1 MVDAQAGLI
10 LIYPINKTSFTAK
23 LIILLLL
30 TYNFVIAEYAK
41 DMQWWEITWY
51 SRSSWDMTAPQE
63 NIPYSQNID
72 WLQSLKQFF
81 INMAYNILVASL
93 TLMALF

>member
-41 DMQWWEITWY
+41 DMQW
-51 SRSSWDMTAPQE
+51 
-63 NIPYSQNID
+63 
-72 WLQSLKQFF
+72 
-81 INMAYNILVASL
+81 
-93 TLMALF
+93 